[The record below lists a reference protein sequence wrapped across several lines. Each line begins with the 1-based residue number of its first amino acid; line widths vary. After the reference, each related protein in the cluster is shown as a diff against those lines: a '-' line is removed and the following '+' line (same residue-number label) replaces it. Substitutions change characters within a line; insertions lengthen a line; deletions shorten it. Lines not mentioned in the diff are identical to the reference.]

1 MSRIRGD
8 QRLNHEV
15 TAGEVFALLWNAM
28 ADILGTGAT
37 ATLLRRAIRKVA
49 ERRPDLKGLT
59 IRKEALKYAF
69 TIPDSWN
76 EPQTTAMDA
85 LRDVTQALRPMLA
98 ELTGR
103 VVLRQLE
110 KLELL
115 KEHRIMTEE

>member
-1 MSRIRGD
+1 
-8 QRLNHEV
+8 
-15 TAGEVFALLWNAM
+15 M
-28 ADILGTGAT
+28 ANILGTGAT

-76 EPQTTAMDA
+76 EPQTTEMDA

>member
-1 MSRIRGD
+1 
-8 QRLNHEV
+8 
-15 TAGEVFALLWNAM
+15 M

-37 ATLLRRAIRKVA
+37 ATLLRRAIRKA
-49 ERRPDLKGLT
+49 AKRRPNLKGLT

-69 TIPDSWN
+69 TVPDSWN

-85 LRDVTQALRPMLA
+85 LRDVTRELRPMLA

-103 VVLRQLE
+103 VVLRRLE

-115 KEHRIMTEE
+115 REHHIMTEK

>member
-1 MSRIRGD
+1 
-8 QRLNHEV
+8 
-15 TAGEVFALLWNAM
+15 M

-37 ATLLRRAIRKVA
+37 ATLLRRAVQKA
-49 ERRPDLKGLT
+49 AKRRPELKGLA
-59 IRKEALKYAF
+59 IRREALEYAF
-69 TIPDSWN
+69 TVPDSWNEN

-85 LRDVTQALRPMLA
+85 LRDVARELRPVLT

-115 KEHRIMTEE
+115 REHHIMTEE

>member
-1 MSRIRGD
+1 
-8 QRLNHEV
+8 
-15 TAGEVFALLWNAM
+15 M

-37 ATLLRRAIRKVA
+37 ATVLRRAVQKTA
-49 ERRPDLKGLT
+49 ERRPDLKDLA
-59 IRKEALKYAF
+59 IRKEALEYAF
-69 TIPDSWN
+69 TVPDSWN

-85 LRDVTQALRPMLA
+85 LGDVVRELRPVLA

-115 KEHRIMTEE
+115 SKHQIMTEE

>member
-1 MSRIRGD
+1 
-8 QRLNHEV
+8 
-15 TAGEVFALLWNAM
+15 M
-28 ADILGTGAT
+28 ANILGTGAT

>member
-1 MSRIRGD
+1 
-8 QRLNHEV
+8 
-15 TAGEVFALLWNAM
+15 M

-37 ATLLRRAIRKVA
+37 ATLLRRAVQKTA
-49 ERRPDLKGLT
+49 ERRPDLKDLA
-59 IRKEALKYAF
+59 IRTEALEYAF
-69 TIPDSWN
+69 TVPDSWN

-85 LRDVTQALRPMLA
+85 LRDVVRELRPVLA

-115 KEHRIMTEE
+115 SKHQIMTEE